1 MHVKFTSTFCIFVI
15 FHINLL
21 APINVIS
28 CRHYIKCLLSL
39 VCLLILLFLLG
50 GTVLSNY
57 HGVIALVG
65 LQRKLLQRFE
75 VLVLQFADFPAE
87 DGLRRGGGIDTTG
100 LDGDHAMSS
109 VLEKVVRVEGHD
121 AGLIGLGDVGE
132 DAVDHTD
139 EHAVFEGM
147 ARVLDDGDDVGAR
160 FGHVDEVAAGS
171 VGELDGVDGTGGS
184 DNVGH
189 VRDGGAGRGTKIQ
202 YLGSRLDPDIID
214 TTKNGGSDCARGLR
228 EELTREC

>member
-21 APINVIS
+21 APINVSS

-100 LDGDHAMSS
+100 LDGDHAMPS

-132 DAVDHTD
+132 DAVDHAD

-147 ARVLDDGDDVGAR
+147 ARVLDDGDDVGAG

-202 YLGSRLDPDIID
+202 YLGSGLDPDIID
-214 TTKNGGSDCARGLR
+214 TTKNGGSDCARELR
-228 EELTREC
+228 T